1 MSRRSSCTVEER
13 KEIGEMA
20 KRLRW
25 NQPKTPTMTDDES
38 RRDFGK
44 SVLEVD
50 LLRGF
55 GSTDN
60 SRPERFMPPPSC
72 HDESPVGMGS
82 SSSVE
87 LLRGFGPSPSQD
99 SGSDSGDDSFDDAF
113 EEPREL

>member
-1 MSRRSSCTVEER
+1 
-13 KEIGEMA
+13 
-20 KRLRW
+20 
-25 NQPKTPTMTDDES
+25 MTDSNS

-44 SVLEVD
+44 NVLEVD

-60 SRPERFMPPPSC
+60 SRPEKFMPPPSSQ
-72 HDESPVGMGS
+72 DENPVGMGS
-82 SSSVE
+82 SVD